1 MRIFDE
7 KHNNMLD
14 SAHFRFIQLDGNFIR
29 FYNEAFKENVEWEK
43 FAIEFDSEED
53 AELKFEGLS
62 KEAGWFSF
70 YRNKQRTLLNT
81 FCFCRFFLSSN
92 VDSEG
97 VKTYSVVFWNSGN
110 DKFSI
115 TCKDRNRAIELLKS
129 LAI

>member
-29 FYNEAFKENVEWEK
+29 FYNETFKENVEWEK

-53 AELKFEGLS
+53 AELKFEELS
-62 KEAGWFSF
+62 KEAGWYPFF
-70 YRNKQRTLLNT
+70 HKKQRTLLNT
-81 FCFCRFFLSSN
+81 FCFSRFFLSSS

-97 VKTYSVVFWNSGN
+97 VKTYSVVFWNSGH

-115 TCKDRNRAIELLKS
+115 NVSERNRGIELLKS

>member
-29 FYNEAFKENVEWEK
+29 FFNETVKENVKWEK

-53 AELKFEGLS
+53 AELKFEELS
-62 KEAGWFSF
+62 NEAGWISF
-70 YRNKQRTLLNT
+70 YRYKHRELVNT
-81 FCFCRFFLSSN
+81 FCFCRFFLASN

-97 VKTYSVVFWNSGN
+97 VKTYSVVFWNSGD
-110 DKFSI
+110 DKFRI
-115 TCKDRNRAIELLKS
+115 NFKDRNEAITLLKS